1 MGPQFIGPHMR
12 DRRQLL
18 KGEGLDRGRK
28 QEGGMGEAYE
38 GKCAGGGENRR
49 GTYAMRIFY
58 FKT

>member
-38 GKCAGGGENRR
+38 GKCAGGGEAKGNICN
-49 GTYAMRIFY
+49 ANFL
-58 FKT
+58 F